1 MARPAFSLGDME
13 SVSPE
18 MQRSRRPISVHREI
32 AEIKES
38 KSLGS
43 QGDRR
48 DQGGKISW
56 FNREIAEI

>member
-1 MARPAFSLGDME
+1 L
-13 SVSPE
+13 
-18 MQRSRRPISVHREI
+18 VHREI

-38 KSLGS
+38 RSLGS

-56 FNREIAEI
+56 FNREIAEIKERADLLVHREIAEI